1 MNHRS
6 SMIVIKLWQ
15 TNYKHNYLSRHSGP
29 WEWDGLKCRCKI
41 GGSKCDAKK
50 KTLFTTE
57 NSDYYVE

>member
-15 TNYKHNYLSRHSGP
+15 TNYKQLFVTAQWPVGMGWTQVQMQNRRL
-29 WEWDGLKCRCKI
+29 EVRC
-41 GGSKCDAKK
+41 KK